1 MLGSL
6 FRKKKI
12 NPVPVEEKK
21 KEIADIQKKKDHRLS
36 ELSEAEIAKAIRAA
50 LNK

>member
-6 FRKKKI
+6 FRKKKN

-21 KEIADIQKKKDHRLS
+21 KEIADIQKKDHRLS
-36 ELSEAEIAKAIRAA
+36 ALSEEDIAKAIRAA
-50 LNK
+50 PKK